1 MVLKKTKKITMS
13 LNDKIRD
20 YLLNNPNLM
29 RSKYAD
35 TAKKFGTNYEQI
47 RTIARGL
54 RRKNPDTEP
63 KEQEVINFQE
73 TKTNAVLTAENCTRV
88 KSLDDL
94 LSSCS
99 VDLNEWEV
107 EKYDIGTYE
116 VTGFD
121 DDRNPVTVTMFRT
134 KAFLK
139 RISPQLNIKKLKEDL
154 IEDLR
159 NLSPKVPKIK
169 RERPDDR
176 SDLHLLEISAFD
188 LHLGKIGI
196 KGDEYSLDIAEERLL
211 SAIDHLLYRAQ
222 GYYIDKILFIVGH
235 DLLNSDKDWPIPSTT
250 RGTPQFNSDYHIN
263 MYRHARKLMI
273 KAIDILSEVAD
284 VHVMVIPGNHDRESV
299 MHLGDTLELYYDK
312 NKNVKVDNNDCLM
325 KAIPYGN
332 NLIISDHGDGPKVN
346 DLPGII
352 SQRFKNLWSDTV
364 YVEVH
369 RGHFHTNKATKL
381 QAIEELNGITVRN
394 LSSMSATDYWHDSK
408 GFIGNIKKAQAFIYS
423 RDNGLQG
430 ILNYNVSV

>member
-1 MVLKKTKKITMS
+1 MS
-13 LNDKIRD
+13 LNDEIRE
-20 YLLNNPNLM
+20 YLLSNPHLM

-47 RTIARGL
+47 RTVARRL
-54 RRKNPDTEP
+54 REKNPDTEP
-63 KEQEVINFQE
+63 KEKEVINFQE

-88 KSLDDL
+88 KSLEDL
-94 LSSCS
+94 LAACQ
-99 VDLNEWEV
+99 VDLDNWEV
-107 EKYDIGTYE
+107 AKYDIGTYE

-121 DDRNPVTVTMFRT
+121 NDRNPVTVTMFRT

-139 RISPQLNIKKLKEDL
+139 RIEPELNIKLVKKQL

-159 NLSPKVPKIK
+159 NLSPKVSKIK
-169 RERPDDR
+169 RKRPDDR
-176 SDLHLLEISAFD
+176 NDLHLLEISAFD

-196 KGDEYSLDIAEERLL
+196 KGDKYSMEIAENRLL
-211 SAIDHLLYRAQ
+211 SAIEHLLYRAQ

-235 DLLNSDKDWPIPSTT
+235 DLLNSDKDWPIPATT
-250 RGTPQFNSDYHIN
+250 KGTPQFNSDYHID
-263 MYRHARKLMI
+263 MYRQARKLMI

-284 VHVMVIPGNHDRESV
+284 VHVMVVPGNHDRESV
-299 MHLGDTLELYYDK
+299 MHLGDTLELYYDN

-325 KAIPYGN
+325 KALPYGN
-332 NLIISDHGDGPKVN
+332 NLIISDHGDGPKTAN
-346 DLPGII
+346 LPGII
-352 SQRFKNLWSDTV
+352 AQRFKNLWSDTV

-369 RGHFHTNKATKL
+369 RGHFHTNKAMKL

-423 RDNGLQG
+423 RQNGLQG

>member
-1 MVLKKTKKITMS
+1 MT
-13 LNDKIRD
+13 LNDKIRE
-20 YLLNNPNLM
+20 YLLNNPHLM

-47 RTIARGL
+47 RDVARRL
-54 RRKNPDTEP
+54 RKKLPDTEP
-63 KEQEVINFQE
+63 KEKEVINFQE

-94 LSSCS
+94 LAACQ
-99 VDLNEWEV
+99 VDLDIWNV
-107 EKYDIGTYE
+107 DKYDIGTYE

-121 DDRNPVTVTMFRT
+121 NDRNPITVTMFRT

-139 RISPQLNIKKLKEDL
+139 RIKPEFNIEKIKQEL

-159 NLSPKVPKIK
+159 NLSPEVPKFE
-169 RERPDDR
+169 RNRPDDR
-176 SDLHLLEISAFD
+176 KDLHLLEISAFD

-196 KGDEYSLDIAEERLL
+196 KGDKYSLKIAEKRLL
-211 SAIDHLLYRAQ
+211 NAIEHLLYRAQ

-235 DLLNSDKDWPIPSTT
+235 DLLISDGDWPIPATT
-250 RGTPQFNSDYHIN
+250 KGTPQFNSDYHIDI
-263 MYRHARKLMI
+263 YRCARKLMI

-284 VHVMVIPGNHDRESV
+284 VHVMVVPGNHDRESV
-299 MHLGDTLELYYDK
+299 MHLGDTLELYYEK
-312 NKNVKVDNNDCLM
+312 NKNVKVDNKDCLM

-332 NLIISDHGDGPKVN
+332 NLIISDHGDGPKIN

-352 SQRFKNLWSDTV
+352 AQRFKNLWSDTV

-369 RGHFHTNKATKL
+369 RGHYHTNKATKL

>member
-1 MVLKKTKKITMS
+1 MT
-13 LNDKIRD
+13 LNDKIRE
-20 YLLNNPNLM
+20 YLLNNPHLM

-47 RTIARGL
+47 RDVARRL
-54 RRKNPDTEP
+54 RKNLPDTEP
-63 KEQEVINFQE
+63 KEKEVINFQE

-94 LSSCS
+94 LAACQ
-99 VDLNEWEV
+99 VDLDIWNV
-107 EKYDIGTYE
+107 DKYDIGTYE

-121 DDRNPVTVTMFRT
+121 NDRNPITVTMFRT

-139 RISPQLNIKKLKEDL
+139 RIKPEFNIEKIKQEL

-159 NLSPKVPKIK
+159 NLSPEVPKFE
-169 RERPDDR
+169 RNRPDDR
-176 SDLHLLEISAFD
+176 KDLHLLEISAFD

-196 KGDEYSLDIAEERLL
+196 KGDKYSLKIAEKRLL
-211 SAIDHLLYRAQ
+211 NAIEHLLYRAQ

-235 DLLNSDKDWPIPSTT
+235 DLLNSDGDWPIPATT
-250 RGTPQFNSDYHIN
+250 KGTPQFNSDYHIDI
-263 MYRHARKLMI
+263 YRCARKLMI

-284 VHVMVIPGNHDRESV
+284 VHVMVVPGNHDRESV
-299 MHLGDTLELYYDK
+299 MHLGDTLELYYEK
-312 NKNVKVDNNDCLM
+312 NKNVKVDNKDCLM

-332 NLIISDHGDGPKVN
+332 NLIISDHGDGPKIN
-346 DLPGII
+346 DLPSII
-352 SQRFKNLWSDTV
+352 AQRFKNLWSDTV

-369 RGHFHTNKATKL
+369 RGHYHTNKATKL

>member
-1 MVLKKTKKITMS
+1 MS

-332 NLIISDHGDGPKVN
+332 NLIISDHGDGPKIN

-352 SQRFKNLWSDTV
+352 AQRFKNLWSDTV

>member
-1 MVLKKTKKITMS
+1 MS
-13 LNDKIRD
+13 LNDEIRE
-20 YLLNNPNLM
+20 YLLNNPPLL

-47 RTIARGL
+47 RTVARAL

-63 KEQEVINFQE
+63 KEKEVLSFQE
-73 TKTNAVLTAENCTRV
+73 SKTEAVLTAENCTRV
-88 KSLDDL
+88 KSLEDL
-94 LSSCS
+94 ISACNVNL
-99 VDLNEWEV
+99 DYWEV
-107 EKYDIGTYE
+107 DKYDIGTYE

-121 DDRNPVTVTMFRT
+121 NDRNPVTVTMFRT

-139 RISPQLNIKKLKEDL
+139 PIKPEFNIQEVRDQLMEDL
-154 IEDLR
+154 KDLSVSVDKKNRKRPTDR
-159 NLSPKVPKIK
+159 N
-169 RERPDDR
+169 
-176 SDLHLLEISAFD
+176 DLHLLEISAFD
-188 LHLGKIGI
+188 LHLGKIGV
-196 KGDEYSLDIAEERLL
+196 KGDEYSMDIAEERLF
-211 SAIDHLLYRAQ
+211 SAIEHLLYRAQ

-235 DLLNSDKDWPIPSTT
+235 DLLNSDKDWPIPATT
-250 RGTPQFNSDYHIN
+250 RGTPQFNSDYHID
-263 MYRHARKLMI
+263 MYRFARKLLI
-273 KAIDILSEVAD
+273 KAINRLSEIAD

-299 MHLGDTLELYYDK
+299 MHLGDTLELYYEE

-332 NLIISDHGDGPKVN
+332 NLIISDHGDGPKTAN
-346 DLPGII
+346 LPGII
-352 SQRFKNLWSDTV
+352 AQRFKNLWSNTV

-369 RGHFHTNKATKL
+369 RGHFHTNKAMKL

-423 RDNGLQG
+423 RQNGLQG
-430 ILNYNVSV
+430 ILNYNISV

>member
-1 MVLKKTKKITMS
+1 MVLKKTKKRTMS
-13 LNDKIRD
+13 LNDEIRE
-20 YLLNNPNLM
+20 YLLRNPHLM

-47 RTIARGL
+47 RNIARIL
-54 RRKNPDTEP
+54 RKNNPDTEP
-63 KEQEVINFQE
+63 KEKEIINFQE
-73 TKTNAVLTAENCTRV
+73 TKTNAILTAENCTRV
-88 KSLDDL
+88 KSLEDL
-94 LSSCS
+94 LSACQ
-99 VDLNEWEV
+99 VDLNEWDV
-107 EKYDIGTYE
+107 DKYDIGTYE

-121 DDRNPVTVTMFRT
+121 NDRNPVTVTMFRT
-134 KAFLK
+134 KAWLK
-139 RISPQLNIKKLKEDL
+139 RIRPELDIKKIKAEL

-159 NLSPKVPKIK
+159 NLSPKVAKIK
-169 RERPDDR
+169 RDRPEDR
-176 SDLHLLEISAFD
+176 TNLHLLEISAFD

-196 KGDEYSLDIAEERLL
+196 KGDEYSMEIAEERLL
-211 SAIDHLLYRAQ
+211 SAIEHLLYRAQ
-222 GYYIDKILFIVGH
+222 GYYIDKILFIVGQ
-235 DLLNSDKDWPIPSTT
+235 DLLNSDGDWPIPSTT
-250 RGTPQFNSDYHIN
+250 RGTPQFNSNYHID
-263 MYRHARKLMI
+263 MYRYARKLMI

-299 MHLGDTLELYYDK
+299 MHLGDTLELYYEN
-312 NKNVKVDNNDCLM
+312 NKNVKVDNSDCLM

-332 NLIISDHGDGPKVN
+332 NLIISDHGDGPKTN

-352 SQRFKNLWSDTV
+352 AQRFKNLWSDTV

-369 RGHFHTNKATKL
+369 RGHYHTNKAMKL

-423 RDNGLQG
+423 RQNGLQG

>member
-1 MVLKKTKKITMS
+1 MIIKKITMS
-13 LNDKIRD
+13 LNDQIRE
-20 YLLNNPNLM
+20 YLLQNPHLM

-47 RTIARGL
+47 RTVARRL
-54 RRKNPDTEP
+54 RERNPDVEP
-63 KEQEVINFQE
+63 KEKEVINFQE
-73 TKTNAVLTAENCTRV
+73 AKNDAVLTAENCTRV
-88 KSLDDL
+88 KSLEDL
-94 LSSCS
+94 LSACE
-99 VDLNEWEV
+99 VDLDMWDV
-107 EKYDIGTYE
+107 DKYDIGTYE

-121 DDRNPVTVTMFRT
+121 NDRNPVTVTMYRT
-134 KAFLK
+134 KAWLK
-139 RISPQLNIKKLKEDL
+139 KIRPQLNLKKIKEEL

-159 NLSPKVPKIK
+159 NISPKVSKIK

-176 SDLHLLEISAFD
+176 NDLHLLEISAFD

-196 KGDEYSLDIAEERLL
+196 KGDEYSLEIAEKRLL
-211 SAIDHLLYRAQ
+211 GAIDHLLYRAQ

-235 DLLNSDKDWPIPSTT
+235 DLLNSDKDWPVPSTT
-250 RGTPQFNSDYHIN
+250 RGTPQFNSDYHID

-299 MHLGDTLELYYDK
+299 MHLGDTLQLYYEN
-312 NKNVKVDNNDCLM
+312 NKNVKVDNNECLM
-325 KAIPYGN
+325 KALPYGN
-332 NLIISDHGDGPKVN
+332 NLIISDHGDGPKTN

-352 SQRFKNLWSDTV
+352 AQRFKNLWSDTV

-369 RGHFHTNKATKL
+369 RGHYHTNKATKL

-423 RDNGLQG
+423 RQNGLQG
-430 ILNYNVSV
+430 ILNYNVTV

>member
-1 MVLKKTKKITMS
+1 MS
-13 LNDKIRD
+13 LNDKIRE
-20 YLLNNPNLM
+20 YLLKNPHLM

-47 RTIARGL
+47 RTVARNL
-54 RRKNPDTEP
+54 RKQNPDIEP
-63 KEQEVINFQE
+63 KEKEVLNFQE
-73 TKTNAVLTAENCTRV
+73 TKNTAVLTAENCTRV

-94 LSSCS
+94 LSACE
-99 VDLNEWEV
+99 VDLDLWDV

-121 DDRNPVTVTMFRT
+121 NDRNPVTVTMYRT
-134 KAFLK
+134 KAWLK
-139 RISPQLNIKKLKEDL
+139 KISPELNIKKIKQEL

-159 NLSPKVPKIK
+159 NLSPNVSKIK
-169 RERPDDR
+169 RERPSDR
-176 SDLHLLEISAFD
+176 KDLHLLEISAFD

-196 KGDEYSLDIAEERLL
+196 KGDEYSLDIAEKRLL

-222 GYYIDKILFIVGH
+222 GYYIDKILFIVGQ
-235 DLLNSDKDWPIPSTT
+235 DLLNSDGDWPIPSTT
-250 RGTPQFNSDYHIN
+250 KGTPQFNSNYHID
-263 MYRHARKLMI
+263 MYRSARKLMI
-273 KAIDILSEVAD
+273 KSIDILSEVAD

-299 MHLGDTLELYYDK
+299 MHLGDTLELYYDN
-312 NKNVKVDNNDCLM
+312 NKNVKVDNSDCLM
-325 KAIPYGN
+325 KALPYGN
-332 NLIISDHGDGPKVN
+332 NLIVSDHGDGPKTN

-352 SQRFKNLWSDTV
+352 SQRFKNLWSDV
-364 YVEVH
+364 DYVEVH
-369 RGHFHTNKATKL
+369 RGHYHTNKATKL

-423 RDNGLQG
+423 RQNGLQG
-430 ILNYNVSV
+430 ILNYNVFINKHTK